1 MTNYID
7 IDKLILFVESKRVDH
22 EFIKNALIRAGIYDK
37 DLKLNNR
44 YKRKANDRQELIVLW
59 NKIEKIYSP
68 SKNTLKIYKRNKKWS
83 F

>member
-22 EFIKNALIRAGIYDK
+22 EFIKSALIRAGIYDK
-37 DLKLNNR
+37 DLKLNKR
-44 YKRKANDRQELIVLW
+44 YKRKSNDRQELIVLW